1 MKKIVLLMVF
11 SLSLMTLSAQEINW
25 VSIEEAQELQKKEPR
40 KILIDMYTVWC
51 GPCKRMDRDTFGN
64 ADVIEYVNTHYYAV
78 KFNAEGDGDVVYNGK
93 TYSNPNYNPA
103 KARTRNY
110 PHQLTQAFGVR
121 AYPTIVFINEAGQLI
136 APIRSYK
143 TPQQL
148 ELYLKMFKNDDHKQ
162 MTSQEAF
169 NEYYELF
176 KPEFKSQ

>member
-1 MKKIVLLMVF
+1 MKRILLLLVF
-11 SLSLMTLSAQEINW
+11 SMGLMTLSAQEINW
-25 VSIEEAQELQKKEPR
+25 VSLEKAQELQKKEPR

-64 ADVIEYVNTHYYAV
+64 ADVIEYVNKYYYAV
-78 KFNAEGDGDVVYNGK
+78 KFNAEGDGDVSFNGK
-93 TYSNPNYNPA
+93 TYSNPGYNPA
-103 KARTRNY
+103 KAKTRNY
-110 PHQLTQAFGVR
+110 PHQLTQALGVR
-121 AYPTIVFINEAGQLI
+121 AYPTIVFINEEGQLI